1 MSSIYFPTVIFAAVV
16 TVMFGAPT
24 YTFNETGVVGTI
36 EVVKMGA
43 TSEDFSVRVFGGM
56 NCLGLCRLLTS
67 KVLCISMWYLT
78 GV

>member
-1 MSSIYFPTVIFAAVV
+1 
-16 TVMFGAPT
+16 MFGAPT

-56 NCLGLCRLLTS
+56 NCYALCRLLTS